1 MTEETKEDQLLRAEE
16 MMNGLSLP
24 TNTAGKSLQSVQDLR
39 ETLGNLKRKTDKAV
53 MQFLKRS
60 RHVLQ
65 EEIGDQSKLHI

>member
-24 TNTAGKSLQSVQDLR
+24 TNAAGKSLQSVQDLR

-65 EEIGDQSKLHI
+65 EELGDQSKLHV